1 MDFREHNDYEIL
13 HAIREG
19 DPDALELMFAKYRPL
34 ISKIIG
40 VFHLGYD
47 YDDMMQESLLVLY
60 RSVLTFEPAK
70 HKTFTRYLEG
80 NIRRRFI
87 TIVTQ
92 RVRRR
97 EIFQLN
103 EHYIFE
109 QAHEGETKSP
119 YFDLYLDEIAKIL
132 TKREFVVY
140 TLRELK
146 NYSIE
151 FIEQRLDLS
160 SKSVYNSLHRAKA
173 KIRSHFDNDLD
184 KGTQS

>member
-1 MDFREHNDYEIL
+1 MNFREHNDYEIL

-40 VFHLGYD
+40 LFHLGYD

-60 RSVLTFEPAK
+60 RSIQSYRPEER
-70 HKTFTRYLEG
+70 KTFTRYLEG
-80 NIRRRFI
+80 NLRRRFI

-97 EIFQLN
+97 DIFRSN

-109 QAHEGETKSP
+109 QAHETNSRSP

-132 TKREFVVY
+132 TKREFLVY
-140 TLRELK
+140 TLRELN

-151 FIEQRLDLS
+151 YIEARHGMS